1 MILNNTE
8 IKTNEQFLASR
19 RAKNFEGDYSSEET
33 AWYNTQTRLHAITL
47 SHAYQSQRRQ
57 GFPKLEALERAI
69 DNWRAYEK

>member
-1 MILNNTE
+1 MILKEQE
-8 IKTNEQFLASR
+8 IKTNDQFLASR
-19 RAKNFEGDYSSEET
+19 RAKDFKGDYSPEEQ